1 MWRYCFDRA
10 SFLVSSS
17 HVIFVKENRWFW
29 GRAIVESVYIGLKL
43 LSVCKKVRTRC
54 AGSAS
59 HKRFLVGM
67 GSPFMRLA
75 DHFMALRAWS
85 TRCLPGR
92 RRPDVL
98 HPGIVGARGS
108 IISRPRLCMHEMST
122 PPPPQ
127 RTGSTPTRCRYT
139 SPNVAPPCSEAFLP
153 ILPPCLPPPSP
164 NTYGEGFSFRAYG
177 ETLLITA
184 PRTKSTAR

>member
-122 PPPPQ
+122 PPPPNAL
-127 RTGSTPTRCRYT
+127 G
-139 SPNVAPPCSEAFLP
+139 
-153 ILPPCLPPPSP
+153 PPPRDVATQAQTWP
-164 NTYGEGFSFRAYG
+164 RHAPKLFFQFCPHACP
-177 ETLLITA
+177 LH
-184 PRTKSTAR
+184 PRTLMVRVFHSVRMVKHSS